1 MSFDQLMQH
10 AHDIQVTATAK
21 SMEKHGVRPAPKPG
35 DPPYAPQ
42 PGEDATRAGIIA
54 GFADIPSLFEPFTM
68 MPDPTSFDGTR
79 NELRTALGV
88 LSSGFMAGDPIT
100 GFVYPANYRLMEVG
114 ASESYLEKWTGAAA
128 DMFRAKFVETFP
140 ALVVNQFIAC
150 AILRGALDAQRALW
164 VSARE
169 HIDKVAHDTLNAL
182 DNMDH
187 CGQNKW
193 TMTWTIVAS
202 VAAVAAVPISA
213 GTSVLGA
220 GTTLAAATAVTA
232 VGAAGQVAAAH
243 QLAPAKETEY
253 HGETAEVVIE
263 QMRRGVNEAISEIQQ
278 GEQTIAAALRN
289 MHATMSSARDFFV
302 APQPKLLDARPG
314 TVFDDGYLGRA
325 R

>member
-10 AHDIQVTATAK
+10 AHDIQATAIAK
-21 SMEKHGVRPAPKPG
+21 SMEKHGVRPAPRPG

-42 PGEDATRAGIIA
+42 PGEDATRAGIVS

-68 MPDPTSFDGTR
+68 MPDPASFGGLIDEVVSAAGS
-79 NELRTALGV
+79 
-88 LSSGFMAGDPIT
+88 LSYSDKMGDPVT
-100 GFVYPANYRLMEVG
+100 GHTYLAKRSLVRIG
-114 ASESYLEKWTGAAA
+114 ATESYLEQWTGAAA
-128 DMFRAKFVETFP
+128 DAFRADFVDTFP
-140 ALVVNQFIAC
+140 ALVMNQFVAC

-169 HIDKVAHDTLNAL
+169 HIDKVAHDTLAAL

-220 GTTLAAATAVTA
+220 GATLATATTVTA

-243 QLAPAKETEY
+243 QVAPPKETAY

-263 QMRRGVNEAISEIQQ
+263 QMRHGVNEAISEIQQ

-289 MHATMSSARDFFV
+289 MHATMASARDLFV
-302 APQPKLLDARPG
+302 APRPKLLDALPG
-314 TVFDDGYLGRA
+314 NVFDDGYLGRA